1 MGKLIGALF
10 GLLLGRGLDEGTLVT
25 LALALAGFV
34 AGVVVDR
41 QRAAQRVVPG
51 PDVAAR
57 LAAIERRLDALEG
70 RAADA
75 RRTAPQ
81 REVAVPPGAALPGAL
96 GDAAIAAPAAGREPD
111 AAPLPAT
118 LAPPADDFLPPRPAY
133 EVRPAAQSA
142 SAGYAAIADA
152 NEST

>member
-70 RAADA
+70 RAVDA
-75 RRTAPQ
+75 HRAAPQ
-81 REVAVPPGAALPGAL
+81 REIAVPQGVALPDAL
-96 GDAAIAAPAAGREPD
+96 GDPAIAAPTAGREAVAVPG
-111 AAPLPAT
+111 LPA
-118 LAPPADDFLPPRPAY
+118 PHRPA
-133 EVRPAAQSA
+133 RPAPSPWRWPCPP
-142 SAGYAAIADA
+142 SPRR
-152 NEST
+152 